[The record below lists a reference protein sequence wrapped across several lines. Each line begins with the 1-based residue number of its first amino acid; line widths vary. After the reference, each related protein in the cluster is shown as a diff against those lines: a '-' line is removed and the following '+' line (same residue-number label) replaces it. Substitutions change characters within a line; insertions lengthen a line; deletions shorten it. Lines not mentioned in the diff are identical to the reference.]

1 MTKHRVLTTK
11 RLTDELYKN
20 ADAAFEL
27 ITEELTA
34 IFPVEDPRTR
44 QQVLKYAEGHRRN
57 VVFTSTH
64 SVDIV
69 EDILHHDKKGLPQWN
84 VFTLDGRTKTAVSR
98 FLPAE
103 AIAATAAN
111 AAELATKIIERKLKE
126 VVFFCGN
133 LRRPE
138 LPRMLGDAGIIVHE
152 VEVYETFGTPR
163 PITQDYEA
171 VLFFSPSA
179 VDSFFLSNKLD
190 PAVVCFTLGNTT
202 AQVLSGYTK
211 NKVVISTG
219 TSQEEMMETVYSY
232 FKK

>member
-1 MTKHRVLTTK
+1 MTKFKVLTTK
-11 RLTDELYKN
+11 RLTDELYKT
-20 ADAAFEL
+20 ADDAFEL
-27 ITEELTA
+27 ITGEMTA

-44 QQVLKYAEGHRRN
+44 QQVLKYAEGHRN
-57 VVFTSTH
+57 VVFTSIH
-64 SVDIV
+64 SVEIV
-69 EDILHHDKKGLPQWN
+69 EDILHHDKKELPQWK
-84 VFTLDGRTKTAVSR
+84 VFTLEGRTKTAVSR
-98 FLPAE
+98 FLSPE
-103 AIAATAAN
+103 RIAATAAN
-111 AAELATKIIERKLKE
+111 AADLATKIIEQKLKE

-138 LPRMLGDAGIIVHE
+138 LPRMLGEAGIIVHE

>member
-1 MTKHRVLTTK
+1 MAKYKVLTTK
-11 RLTDELYKN
+11 KLTDELYEK
-20 ADAAFEL
+20 AAHAFEL
-27 ITEELTA
+27 ITEEMTA

-44 QQVLKYAEGHRRN
+44 QQVLKYAEDRRN

-64 SVDIV
+64 SVDVV
-69 EDILHHDKKGLPQWN
+69 EDILHHDKKDLPQWN
-84 VFTLDGRTKTAVSR
+84 VFTLNGRTKTAVSR
-98 FLPAE
+98 FLSTE

-111 AAELATKIIERKLKE
+111 AAELATKIIELELKE

-138 LPRMLGDAGIIVHE
+138 LPRMLGEAGIMVHE

-163 PITQDYEA
+163 PVTQDYEA

-179 VDSFFLSNKLD
+179 VDSFFLSNKPD
-190 PAVVCFTLGNTT
+190 PAVVCFALGNTT

-219 TSQEEMMETVYSY
+219 TSQEEMMDTVYSY

>member
-1 MTKHRVLTTK
+1 MTTHKVLTTK
-11 RLTDELYKN
+11 RLTDGLYKN
-20 ADAAFEL
+20 AAPGFEL
-27 ITEELTA
+27 VTEEMTA

-44 QQVLKYAEGHRRN
+44 QQVLKYAEGHRN

-69 EDILHHDKKGLPQWN
+69 EDILHHEKKELPQWN
-84 VFTLDGRTKTAVSR
+84 VFTLDGRTKTAVTR
-98 FLPAE
+98 FLPTE
-103 AIAATAAN
+103 AITATAAN
-111 AAELATKIIERKLKE
+111 AAELATKIIERRLKE

-138 LPRMLGDAGIIVHE
+138 LPRMLSEAGIMVHE

-163 PITQDYEA
+163 PVTQDYEA

-190 PAVVCFTLGNTT
+190 PAVVCFSLGNTT

>member
-1 MTKHRVLTTK
+1 MAKHKVLTTK
-11 RLTDELYKN
+11 KLTDELYKN
-20 ADAAFEL
+20 ADPAFEL
-27 ITEELTA
+27 VTEEMTA

-44 QQVLKYAEGHRRN
+44 GQVLKYAEGRRH

-69 EDILHHDKKGLPQWN
+69 EDILHHDNKERPQWS
-84 VFTLDGRTKTAVSR
+84 VFTLEGRTKAAVIR
-98 FLPAE
+98 FFPQE
-103 AIAATAAN
+103 AIGATAAN
-111 AAELATKIIERKLKE
+111 AAELAKKIIDQKLKE

-138 LPRMLGDAGIIVHE
+138 LPRMLAEAGIKVHE

-163 PITQDYEA
+163 PIAQDYEA

-190 PAVVCFTLGNTT
+190 PSVVCFTLGTTT
-202 AQVLSGYTK
+202 AKALSGYTK

-219 TSQEEMMETVYSY
+219 TSQEEMMDTVYSY